1 MKLNSYKNHPKTPKS
16 NQRLFNYIELL
27 DGKFSVNFR
36 KKANMAKI
44 SQTPLRRFTPS
55 NKPFEEKIKIK
66 KLGFVKENISSNK
79 N

>member
-1 MKLNSYKNHPKTPKS
+1 
-16 NQRLFNYIELL
+16 
-27 DGKFSVNFR
+27 
-36 KKANMAKI
+36 MAKI